1 MAGLPDEARAA
12 LIRQNPDYGEIVCRC
27 EEISKG
33 EILDAVRSAVP
44 VYTVDAIKRRVRPGM
59 GRCQGGFCGPTVV
72 KILAEEK
79 GCSVEEITKGNDYSV
94 ILYNKTKKGAETNV

>member
-1 MAGLPDEARAA
+1 MSEEERDK
-12 LIRQNPDYGEIVCRC
+12 LIKRNPAYGEIVCRC

-44 VYTVDAIKRRVRPGM
+44 VFTLDAIKRRVRPGM
-59 GRCQGGFCGPTVV
+59 GRCQGGFCGPAVQ

-79 GCSVEEITKGNDYSV
+79 GCPIEEITKGNDYSV
-94 ILYNKTKKGAETNV
+94 ILFDKTKKGAKENV